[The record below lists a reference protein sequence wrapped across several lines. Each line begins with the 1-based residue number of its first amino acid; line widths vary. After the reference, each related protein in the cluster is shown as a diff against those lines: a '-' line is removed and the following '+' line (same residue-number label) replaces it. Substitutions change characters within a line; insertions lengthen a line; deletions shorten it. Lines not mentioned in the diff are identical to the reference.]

1 MTRALI
7 SVSDKSGIVDLAKS
21 FVAEGIEILST
32 GGTQKVLEKAGLSV
46 ISVESV
52 TGFPEMMD
60 GRVKTLHPKIH
71 GALLGLRDRK
81 DHLQAMEDHQIVPI
95 DYVVVNLYPFK
106 ETLANPQSTLSDA
119 IENIDIGGPS
129 MIRSAAKNYASVTV
143 VTDPDDY
150 ALIQESLKEKGET
163 DLELRARLAA
173 KAFRHTAQ
181 YDALIA
187 QYLTREVGEEQPES
201 LTLTYQLKQSLRYG
215 ENSHQQAQFYEELL
229 PVAFSLTQAIQ
240 IQGKELSYNNIKDAD
255 AALRMIAEFKEP
267 TAIAL
272 KHMNPCGVGK
282 ADTIEQAF
290 EYCFE
295 ADPTSIYGGI
305 VVVNRPVTKALA
317 QLLRPIFLEIVIA
330 PSFDSEALE
339 ILSQK
344 KNLRVMAL
352 SGFKEGIQP
361 AKEYVSVMGGLLVQ
375 DQDIPQEENETFQA
389 MGEKEADSDLREALA
404 FAWKVVK
411 HVKSNAIVVTN
422 AYQTLGIGAGQM
434 NRVGA
439 CKIAI
444 EEAGQHMKQ
453 EDHSPMVLA
462 SDAFLPMRDTAAYA
476 CAHGIQAIIQPGGSI
491 HDEDSIEEVDQAG
504 IPMLKT
510 GIRHFRH

>member
-46 ISVESV
+46 TSVESV

-106 ETLANPQSTLSDA
+106 ETIANPQSTLSDA

-129 MIRSAAKNYASVTV
+129 MIRSAAKNYAFVTV

-229 PVAFSLTQAIQ
+229 PAAFSLTQAIQ

-476 CAHGIQAIIQPGGSI
+476 CTHGIQAIIQPGGSI